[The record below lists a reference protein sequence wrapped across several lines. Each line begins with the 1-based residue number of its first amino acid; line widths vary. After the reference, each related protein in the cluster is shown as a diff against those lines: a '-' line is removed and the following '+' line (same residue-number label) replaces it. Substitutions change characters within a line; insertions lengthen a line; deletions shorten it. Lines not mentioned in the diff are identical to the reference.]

1 VIASTPV
8 ARWTWGRDVENG
20 GGVADCLQVLLAAY
34 AVLVN
39 HRLAVGAPVV
49 RVSVHEAGS
58 SNDRLF
64 ESDLQLEEVPSTADA
79 AHGVSRELT
88 ARIEAE
94 LRPGEIGAVYADITC
109 PGVVLAPAGETHE
122 QRLFTLGASTFLD
135 YITADLRTF
144 SDAWMPYD
152 LEGRPQADVH
162 AANYPRLA
170 AALRDLSEALG
181 SETDPDDPTYFGRPT
196 ETGVDNFFE
205 PDGSPS
211 DVWSRFEIPTRTEV
225 FRHGP
230 VFDSVGYKRSGA
242 EQVQYVPV
250 VADHGGVLGYLWAS
264 DADAAASFE
273 PREAADEEGRKAG
286 LVWLDRLHESYE
298 RGLPPAQALAVCAAL
313 PADPVAGHVSENAE
327 PRIIALDDL
336 REAATHGD

>member
-1 VIASTPV
+1 MIATTPV
-8 ARWTWGRDVENG
+8 ARWTWGRDDEA
-20 GGVADCLQVLLAAY
+20 ADGLVLCLHDALAAY
-34 AVLVN
+34 AVLAS
-39 HRLAVGAPVV
+39 HRFAVGAPKV
-49 RVSVHEAGS
+49 RLKVPESG
-58 SNDRLF
+58 NPRNLLF
-64 ESDLQLEEVPSTADA
+64 EGELLPGAELPAEETAMRLADEVRA
-79 AHGVSRELT
+79 A
-88 ARIEAE
+88 
-94 LRPGEIGAVYADITC
+94 LRPGEIGSVEADITC
-109 PGVVLAPAGETHE
+109 TGVLLDGEGAEFLQEGLVL
-122 QRLFTLGASTFLD
+122 LGTASYRD
-135 YITADLRTF
+135 YVTTDLRTF

-152 LEGRPQADVH
+152 LEGRPQTGIH
-162 AANYPRLA
+162 AANHPRLA
-170 AALRDLSEALG
+170 AALHDLSEALG

-211 DVWSRFEIPTRTEV
+211 DVWSRFEIPRRSEV

-242 EQVQYVPV
+242 EQVQCVPV

-286 LVWLDRLHESYE
+286 LVWLERLHESYE
-298 RGLPPAQALAVCAAL
+298 RGLTPVQALAACAAL

-327 PRIIALDDL
+327 PQIIALDAL
-336 REAATHGD
+336 REAAMHGD